1 MPKIF
6 LNNNLG
12 VDFLF
17 LFDIAIAFFEL
28 RFHLLGDVFNVD
40 HESDIETEDIL
51 KAWGQERDS

>member
-6 LNNNLG
+6 LNNHVG

-17 LFDIAIAFFEL
+17 LFDIAIALFEL
-28 RFHLLGDVFNVD
+28 RFHLLGHIFNVY

-51 KAWGQERDS
+51 KAWGQESDS